1 MKILK
6 ILTACALMFSTAG
19 ALADPPAQVGRLNYL
34 AGGVSFAPAE
44 ANDEWSA
51 AILNRPVTTGDR
63 LWSGADGRAEMHIGS
78 TAIRIPALTS
88 LDVLSL
94 DERGTQLRLAQ
105 GGLNVRLR
113 RLDAGENFEI
123 STPSGAVLLTQPG
136 SYRVIVDPS
145 GTTTTVV
152 AHRGEA
158 DVLTGGAPFTVRD
171 GQLATISDNR
181 RQIFSVPQLDEFDNW
196 SAARDR
202 REDNLAALRY
212 VPPEMTGYEDLD
224 QYGTWDNVEQYGA
237 VWYPTAVSADW
248 APFRHGHWLWVSP
261 WGWTWVDDAPWGF
274 APSHYGRWVR
284 MGNRWAWAPGA
295 RVVRPVYAPAI
306 VAFIG
311 GGNWSISIGSG
322 PAIGWV
328 PLGWREPYIPWYR
341 SSPAYVRNVNVTH
354 VTNINVINQY
364 SNVRNANNIRYV
376 NRGVPSA
383 TTVVPRDAFV
393 AGQRADRASVRV
405 PAQVLANARITHE
418 APVTRPERTGLTTS
432 RPAPRVPDAI
442 AAREVLAVK
451 APPAPAGMERD
462 GKAGDDRAPFGQRE
476 DRARVRVIGP
486 QSQRAGAPVRPS
498 EVVSRAVPD
507 QARPQADQQRQPLPP
522 QRQGV
527 PAQAEERQRQLQLQ
541 QQRVQQEQQQRAQQE
556 RAQREQQN
564 AQERQ
569 QRDQQHAIQR
579 AQQEERQLQQQR
591 VQRDQQQRA
600 QQERAQQEQQNAR
613 ERQLREQ
620 QQASQRAQQEERQQQ
635 QQRVQQERV
644 LRDQQ
649 NAREQQQRAQ
659 PQAIQRTQ
667 QEEHQRQ
674 LQQQIQRQQRQADRA
689 AEDNRPQP
697 LPQARPLQPQPEKP
711 IPAQRQPRESSRNGG
726 DRDK

>member
-6 ILTACALMFSTAG
+6 ILTACALMFSAAV

-51 AILNRPVTTGDR
+51 AILNRPLTTGDR
-63 LWSGADGRAEMHIGS
+63 LWTGADGRAEMHIGS

-105 GGLNVRLR
+105 GGVNVRLR

-145 GTTTTVV
+145 GTSTTIV

-158 DVLTGGAPFTVRD
+158 DVLTGGAPFTVWE
-171 GQLATISDNR
+171 GQLATISDHA
-181 RQIFSVPQLDEFDNW
+181 RQIFSVPPLDEFDNW

-202 REDNLAALRY
+202 REDNLAAVRY
-212 VPPEMTGYEDLD
+212 VPREMTGYEDLD
-224 QYGTWDNVEQYGA
+224 QYGTWDNAEQYGA
-237 VWYPTAVSADW
+237 VWYPATVPADW
-248 APFRHGHWLWVSP
+248 APFRHGHWVWVSP

-284 MGNRWAWAPGA
+284 MGHRWAWAPGA

-311 GGNWSISIGSG
+311 GGNWSVSIGSG
-322 PAIGWV
+322 LAVGWV

-341 SSPAYVRNVNVTH
+341 SSPAYVRNVNATH

-364 SNVRNANNIRYV
+364 SNVRNVNNIRYV

-393 AGQRADRASVRV
+393 AGQRADRALVRV

-418 APVTRPERTGLTTS
+418 APVTRPERARSTTS
-432 RPAPRVPDAI
+432 RPAPRVPAAI

-451 APPAPAGMERD
+451 APPEPANRERD
-462 GKAGDDRAPFGQRE
+462 GKVGNDPTPFERQE
-476 DRARVRVIGP
+476 DRPRVRVIGS
-486 QSQRAGAPVRPS
+486 QSPRADPPARSP
-498 EVVSRAVPD
+498 EAESRAVPD
-507 QARPQADQQRQPLPP
+507 QSRPQVDQRRQPPLP
-522 QRQGV
+522 QGQGT
-527 PAQAEERQRQLQLQ
+527 PALQEERQRQPQ
-541 QQRVQQEQQQRAQQE
+541 QQRVQQEQQQRTQQE
-556 RAQREQQN
+556 RVQREQQN

-569 QRDQQHAIQR
+569 QRDQQQAVQR
-579 AQQEERQLQQQR
+579 AQQEERERQQQR
-591 VQRDQQQRA
+591 VQQEQQQRA
-600 QQERAQQEQQNAR
+600 LQERQNAR

-620 QQASQRAQQEERQQQ
+620 QQASQRVLQEERQQQ
-635 QQRVQQERV
+635 QRIQQERV
-644 LRDQQ
+644 QRDQQ

-659 PQAIQRTQ
+659 QQAGQRAQ
-667 QEEHQRQ
+667 QEERQRQ
-674 LQQQIQRQQRQADRA
+674 PQQQIQREQRQVDRA
-689 AEDNRPQP
+689 AEDGRPQP
-697 LPQARPLQPQPEKP
+697 LPQARPPQPQAQPEKP
-711 IPAQRQPRESSRNGG
+711 MPPQRQQREPFRNGG

>member
-6 ILTACALMFSTAG
+6 ILTACALMFSAAV

-34 AGGVSFAPAE
+34 AGGVSLAPE

-51 AILNRPVTTGDR
+51 AILNRPLTTGDR
-63 LWSGADGRAEMHIGS
+63 LWTGADGRAEMHIGS

-105 GGLNVRLR
+105 GGVNVRLR

-145 GTTTTVV
+145 GTSTTIV

-158 DVLTGGAPFTVRD
+158 DVLTGGAPFTVRE
-171 GQLATISDNR
+171 GQLATISDHA
-181 RQIFSVPQLDEFDNW
+181 RQIFSVPPLDEFDNW

-202 REDNLAALRY
+202 REDNLAAVRY
-212 VPPEMTGYEDLD
+212 VPREMTGYEDLD
-224 QYGTWDNVEQYGA
+224 QYGTWDNAEQYGA
-237 VWYPTAVSADW
+237 VWYPAAVPADW
-248 APFRHGHWLWVSP
+248 APFRHGHWVWVSP

-284 MGNRWAWAPGA
+284 MGHRWAWAPGA

-311 GGNWSISIGSG
+311 GGNWSVSIGSG
-322 PAIGWV
+322 PAVGWV

-341 SSPAYVRNVNVTH
+341 SSPAYVRNVNATH

-364 SNVRNANNIRYV
+364 SNVRNVNNIRYV

-393 AGQRADRASVRV
+393 AGQRADRALVRV

-418 APVTRPERTGLTTS
+418 APVTRPERARSTTS
-432 RPAPRVPDAI
+432 RPAPRVPAAI

-451 APPAPAGMERD
+451 APPEPANER
-462 GKAGDDRAPFGQRE
+462 RE
-476 DRARVRVIGP
+476 DRPRVRVIGP
-486 QSQRAGAPVRPS
+486 QSPRADPPARSP
-498 EVVSRAVPD
+498 EAESRAVPD
-507 QARPQADQQRQPLPP
+507 QSRPQVDQRRQPPP
-522 QRQGV
+522 SQGQGA
-527 PAQAEERQRQLQLQ
+527 PTPQEERQRQLQ
-541 QQRVQQEQQQRAQQE
+541 QQRVQLEQQQRAQQE
-556 RAQREQQN
+556 RVQREQQN

-569 QRDQQHAIQR
+569 QRDQQQAVQR
-579 AQQEERQLQQQR
+579 AQQEERER
-591 VQRDQQQRA
+591 QQQRA
-600 QQERAQQEQQNAR
+600 QQEQQQRALQEQQKAR

-620 QQASQRAQQEERQQQ
+620 QQASQRAQQEERQ
-635 QQRVQQERV
+635 R
-644 LRDQQ
+644 
-649 NAREQQQRAQ
+649 Q
-659 PQAIQRTQ
+659 P
-667 QEEHQRQ
+667 
-674 LQQQIQRQQRQADRA
+674 QQQIQREQRQVDRA
-689 AEDNRPQP
+689 AEDGRPQP
-697 LPQARPLQPQPEKP
+697 LPQARPPQPRAQPEKP
-711 IPAQRQPRESSRNGG
+711 MPPQRQQREPFRNGG

>member
-6 ILTACALMFSTAG
+6 ILTACALMFGTAG

-105 GGLNVRLR
+105 GGVNVRLR

-123 STPSGAVLLTQPG
+123 GTPSGAVLLTQPG

-158 DVLTGGAPFTVRD
+158 DVLTGGAPFKVRE
-171 GQLATISDNR
+171 GQPAMISDNR

-224 QYGTWDNVEQYGA
+224 QYGTWANVEQYGA

-306 VAFIG
+306 VAFVG
-311 GGNWSISIGSG
+311 GGNWSVSIGSA
-322 PAIGWV
+322 PAVGWV

-364 SNVRNANNIRYV
+364 SNVRNVNNMRYV

-405 PAQVLANARITHE
+405 PTQVLANARITHE

-451 APPAPAGMERD
+451 APPAPAAMERD
-462 GKAGDDRAPFGQRE
+462 GKAGDDRTPFGQRE

-486 QSQRAGAPVRPS
+486 QSQRANAPVRPP
-498 EVVSRAVPD
+498 EAESRAVPD
-507 QARPQADQQRQPLPP
+507 QARPQADQQRQPPPP
-522 QRQGV
+522 QGQGA
-527 PAQAEERQRQLQLQ
+527 PAQSEERQRQLQ

-556 RAQREQQN
+556 RVQREQQN

-569 QRDQQHAIQR
+569 QRDQQQAIQR

-613 ERQLREQ
+613 ERQLRDQ

-644 LRDQQ
+644 LREQQ

-667 QEEHQRQ
+667 QEERQRQ
-674 LQQQIQRQQRQADRA
+674 LQQPQTQREQRQAERV
-689 AEDNRPQP
+689 AEDSRPQP
-697 LPQARPLQPQPEKP
+697 LPQARPAQPQPEKT
-711 IPAQRQPRESSRNGG
+711 IPAQRQPREPSRNGG